1 MVGFNSI
8 AKYKTVAKSCQAQY
22 LQTGS
27 LYTKGKDLSVWNN
40 LRNFSFLEI
49 FFKWCHEAQ
58 DILLSRLD

>member
-49 FFKWCHEAQ
+49 FFK
-58 DILLSRLD
+58 